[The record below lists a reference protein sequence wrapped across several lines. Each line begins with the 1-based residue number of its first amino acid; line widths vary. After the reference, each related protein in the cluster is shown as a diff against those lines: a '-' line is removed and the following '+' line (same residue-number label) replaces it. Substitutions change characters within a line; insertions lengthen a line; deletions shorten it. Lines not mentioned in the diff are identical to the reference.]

1 MKRIL
6 ILTVG
11 YGEGHNAA
19 ARSLAAGITDI
30 GGADVAVEVLD
41 LFEKTY
47 GKRQDLSKKIYLG
60 MINQSPLLWAFVYW
74 LLDRTP
80 LLNWIVLPSLF
91 SLKRT
96 LIRTLQEKNPDVVV
110 STYPVYARL
119 FDKLPRA
126 VVTFKQYTLVT
137 DSITVNRAWISKTT
151 DGYFVP
157 NADTAAVVKGFGVAA
172 DKVHVLGFPVPLLFA
187 DARPV
192 RPDPNPPRVLFMVNY
207 DKERAPLL
215 VEKLLTSIPGLHLTV
230 TVGRDETLRQRVET
244 AAAKS
249 GKSVEIHG
257 WTNQMPQLLMTHH
270 ILIGKAGGAATQ
282 EAISAATPF
291 IITQIVPGQ
300 ELGNAQLIEN
310 HRCGAVCTTHDKIV
324 STIQR
329 VFANH
334 AAEWSEWAKAMQA
347 LSSPDSARTTAR
359 FVLAN
364 AGKK

>member
-19 ARSLAAGITDI
+19 ARSLAAGITDV
-30 GGADVAVEVLD
+30 GGADVSVEVLD
-41 LFEKTY
+41 LFEATY

-60 MINQSPLLWAFVYW
+60 MINQFPLVWAFVYW

-80 LLNWIVLPSLF
+80 LLSWIVLPSLF

-96 LIRTLQEKNPDVVV
+96 LVRTLQEKKPDAVV

-119 FDKLPRA
+119 FDQLPRQT
-126 VVTFKQYTLVT
+126 VSFKQFTLVT

-157 NADTAAVVKGFGVAA
+157 NADTAAVMKGFGVVA

-192 RPDPNPPRVLFMVNY
+192 RPDTKPPRVLFMVNY
-207 DKERAPLL
+207 DKAHAHLL
-215 VEKLLTSIPGLHLTV
+215 VEKLLASIPDLHLTV
-230 TVGRDETLRQRVET
+230 TVGKDEALRQRVESV
-244 AAAKS
+244 AAKL
-249 GKSVEIHG
+249 GKAVEIHG

-310 HRCGAVCTTHDKIV
+310 HRCGAVCTTHEKIT

-329 VFANH
+329 VFAND
-334 AAEWSEWAKAMQA
+334 AAEWCEWAKNMQA

-359 FVLAN
+359 FVLA
-364 AGKK
+364 AVSS